1 MASQRRREEL
11 KKSAIEK
18 YEALRRAHVA
28 AFGPRRTSQQ
38 RPFGRYTGPNLSPR
52 FEDGVKIPSLQT
64 MACATAKVDAPRY
77 TGENLIGVALM
88 HKSNYVPVFKQE
100 DAVAIAKMRRG

>member
-1 MASQRRREEL
+1 
-11 KKSAIEK
+11 
-18 YEALRRAHVA
+18 
-28 AFGPRRTSQQ
+28 
-38 RPFGRYTGPNLSPR
+38 
-52 FEDGVKIPSLQT
+52 